1 MLQTRLCDLLGID
14 VPVLCAPM
22 GFVTGPELAAAVS
35 NAGGLGVLSFS
46 GGPPEFLR
54 QEIRRLRGLTGRP
67 FGVNLLLHFPVEGH
81 VAVCLEERVP
91 VLSFF
96 WGDPAPYVGAAHAAG
111 VKVLEQVGSMAAAR
125 RSAEAGGGRDHRPG

>member
-1 MLQTRLCDLLGID
+1 MLHTRLCDLFGIAY
-14 VPVLCAPM
+14 PVLAAPM
-22 GFVTGPELAAAVS
+22 GFVSGPELAAAVS

-46 GGPPEFLR
+46 GSPPEFLR

-67 FGVNLLLHFPVEGH
+67 FGVNLLLHFPVEQH

-96 WGDPAPYVGAAHAAG
+96 WGDPAPYVERAHAAG
-111 VKVLEQVGSMAAAR
+111 VKVLDQVGSVPAAR
-125 RSAEAGGGRDHRPG
+125 